1 MYRYTGT
8 NLEQGVIVNSYI
20 EKYKFGVLKYK
31 YSCNLY
37 SRCASHYIYIYIYR
51 EREREIIDP
60 NTRLNEKKKLKKN
73 NSEWQSLSLPTK

>member
-1 MYRYTGT
+1 M
-8 NLEQGVIVNSYI
+8 NSYI

-37 SRCASHYIYIYIYR
+37 SRCASHYIYI

-73 NSEWQSLSLPTK
+73 